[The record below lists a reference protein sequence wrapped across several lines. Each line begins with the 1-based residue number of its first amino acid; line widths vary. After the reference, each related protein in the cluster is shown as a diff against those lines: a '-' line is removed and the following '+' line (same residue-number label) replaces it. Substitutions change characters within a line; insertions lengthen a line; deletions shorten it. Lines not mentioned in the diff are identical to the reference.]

1 MNDFVVIAH
10 RGFSSNAPE
19 NTIAAFDLAVEHGF
33 TNIELDVQ
41 LTADNKLVIL
51 HDDLVDRTTN
61 GNGPV
66 KSFKLEELQALDAG
80 SWFDTQFANE
90 QIPTLQAVL
99 ERYAGKIHLH
109 LELKSNE
116 AELAGEVAGLLK
128 NCGWLSNLE
137 DESFAVPGLTITSAK
152 VEQIEKSLKVLPEVG
167 HHWLCWDLNEQI
179 IQAALA
185 KGFSGICIS
194 PAAAD
199 QKLVDTAK
207 AKGLT
212 VRGLDVKADNDIRAL
227 ITAGVQGTTTNWP
240 DRAALIKK
248 GLFT

>member
-1 MNDFVVIAH
+1 MNDFIVIAH
-10 RGFSSNAPE
+10 RGFSSKAPE
-19 NTIAAFDLAVEHGF
+19 NTIAAFDLAVEQGF

-41 LTADNKLVIL
+41 LTADNNLVVI

-61 GNGPV
+61 NKGLV
-66 KSFKLEELQALDAG
+66 RSFKLDELQAFDAG

-116 AELAGEVAGLLK
+116 AELAVKVAELLK
-128 NCGWLSNLE
+128 DCGWLSNLE

-152 VEQIEKSLKVLPEVG
+152 VEQIERSLKLLPNIG
-167 HHWLCWDLNEQI
+167 HHWLCWELNEQI
-179 IQAALA
+179 IQTALA
-185 KGFSGICIS
+185 KGFSGVCIS
-194 PAAAD
+194 SAAAD
-199 QKLVDTAK
+199 QKLVDIAK

-212 VRGLDVKADNDIRAL
+212 MRGLDVKTDDDIRAL
-227 ITAGVQGTTTNWP
+227 ITEGVQGTTTNWP

-248 GLFT
+248 ELFI